1 VLSARERPRLPRPWL
16 LGLLLVWL
24 LTTAS
29 SCQISVNNGSGTVA
43 ASGAAAG
50 IGIGLFL
57 VGGAVLCVVHTEECF
72 PDEEALRARYE
83 THVEAQARF
92 TRGLRLYQAQ
102 DPEGLALICR
112 SAHDAYSI
120 AQYFYGSHLL
130 RREPQRRGEAIA
142 WLQRAATQGHR
153 TADLVLRWE
162 AGRSSLSLDRSAAN
176 PQTLVYP
183 PCTPVQRTNL
193 SRQELSS
200 APCRN
205 PRCHNFQSS
214 PPNNS

>member
-1 VLSARERPRLPRPWL
+1 MLSARERPRLPRTWL

-72 PDEEALRARYE
+72 PDEEVLRARYE

-92 TRGLRLYQAQ
+92 AGRVVMEVARG
-102 DPEGLALICR
+102 
-112 SAHDAYSI
+112 HDAD
-120 AQYFYGSHLL
+120 
-130 RREPQRRGEAIA
+130 RK
-142 WLQRAATQGHR
+142 HR
-153 TADLVLRWE
+153 
-162 AGRSSLSLDRSAAN
+162 
-176 PQTLVYP
+176 
-183 PCTPVQRTNL
+183 
-193 SRQELSS
+193 
-200 APCRN
+200 
-205 PRCHNFQSS
+205 H
-214 PPNNS
+214 